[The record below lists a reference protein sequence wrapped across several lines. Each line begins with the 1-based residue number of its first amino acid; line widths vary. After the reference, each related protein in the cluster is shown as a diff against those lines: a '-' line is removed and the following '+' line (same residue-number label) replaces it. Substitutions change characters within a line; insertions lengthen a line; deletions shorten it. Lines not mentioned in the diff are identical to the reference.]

1 MEEENKDYKIIIGM
15 EVHAELKT
23 RTKMFCSCLNE
34 PFESEPNKNIC
45 PICLGHPGTLPT
57 INKKAVE
64 MVIQAGRALNCQI
77 APIAKFDR
85 KNYFYPDLPKGYQIS
100 QYDLPLTYDGY
111 INIGNKKIRIKRIHL
126 EEDAGKLIHP
136 QGADYSL
143 VDFNRAGVPLLE
155 LVSEPDIESGQ
166 EARAFCQEL
175 QRVFRYLGISDA
187 DLEKGQMRCEVN
199 ISLKGKDDKLGQKVE
214 VKNLGSFR
222 AVEEAAKYEALR
234 QEKILKENG
243 VIIQETRGWDAD
255 KKITFSQRL
264 KEEAS
269 DYRYFPEPDLPIIE
283 TSSLNLEK
291 IFAEIPELPW
301 QKRERF
307 KKEFFLNEREVETII
322 EERFGAE
329 FFEEAVSEAL
339 VDVGQDQEKRA
350 IIKNIANLFLSDL
363 RSQMIEN
370 NISFK
375 ELNIKP
381 KDFALLA
388 LKFYKKE
395 ISSRIVKDLLKE
407 MFISGKPVEDVI
419 KEKGAVL
426 ISDSGQIK
434 EYAKEIIEANQ
445 KAVVDYQKG
454 KENALQFLVGQ
465 LMAKTKGKIDP
476 QKAREI
482 LKNLLN

>member
-1 MEEENKDYKIIIGM
+1 MEEQDKNYKIVIGM

-23 RTKMFCSCLNE
+23 ETKMFCSCPNS

-64 MVIQAGRALNCQI
+64 MVIQAGKALNCQI

-111 INIGNKKIRIKRIHL
+111 IKIGNKKIRIKRIHL

-136 QGADYSL
+136 EGADYSL

-166 EARAFCQEL
+166 EAKAFCQEL
-175 QRVFRYLGISDA
+175 QRLFRYLGISDA

-199 ISLKGKDDKLGQKVE
+199 ISLKGKDGKLGQKVE
-214 VKNLGSFR
+214 IKNLGSFR
-222 AVEEAAKYEALR
+222 AVEEAAKYEAQR

-243 VIIQETRGWDAD
+243 TISQETRGWDAD
-255 KKITFSQRL
+255 KKITFSQRS

-283 TSSLNLEK
+283 TDSLDLEE
-291 IFAEIPELPW
+291 IFAQIPELPW

-307 KKEFFLNEREVETII
+307 EKEFFLGKKEIETII

-329 FFEEAVSEAL
+329 FFEESVSEAL
-339 VDVGQDQEKRA
+339 AGVNKEEEKKE
-350 IIKNIANLFLSDL
+350 IIKIIANFFLSDL

-395 ISSRIVKDLLKE
+395 ISSRIAKDLLNE
-407 MFISGKPVEDVI
+407 MFISGKPIEDIV

-426 ISDSGQIK
+426 ISDSSQI
-434 EYAKEIIEANQ
+434 EGYAKEIIQANQ
-445 KAVVDYQKG
+445 KAVADYQKG

-465 LMAKTKGKIDP
+465 LMAKTKGKVEP

-482 LKNLLN
+482 LKNLLK